1 MLKAHGKGIME
12 EEAQIQPKES
22 AKGLYG
28 YGQQGLAR
36 RYLLFPT
43 QYMAEAAEENFV
55 ISPQPRIRMSKRKTQ
70 YTLKKPMEEY
80 NRRIR
85 KGRA

>member
-36 RYLLFPT
+36 RYLLFPPST
-43 QYMAEAAEENFV
+43 WPKLPKKILSTNEQEKDP
-55 ISPQPRIRMSKRKTQ
+55 I
-70 YTLKKPMEEY
+70 YT
-80 NRRIR
+80 
-85 KGRA
+85 